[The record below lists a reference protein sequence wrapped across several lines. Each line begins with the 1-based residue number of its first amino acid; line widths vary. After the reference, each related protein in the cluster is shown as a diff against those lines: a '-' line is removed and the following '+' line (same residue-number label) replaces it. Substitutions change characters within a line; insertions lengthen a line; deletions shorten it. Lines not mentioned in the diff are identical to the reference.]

1 MSYLHNNDFVHRD
14 IKPENFLLQNRDPDA
29 PIKVIDFGLAKN
41 HKVASGEKMK
51 TKAGTPYYVAP
62 QVLEGCYEARTK
74 RAGKWLIAKRLR
86 KHVEHD
92 AFEEDVFP
100 FEEDVR
106 HCFLRMRS
114 AMCGAAA

>member
-1 MSYLHNNDFVHRD
+1 M
-14 IKPENFLLQNRDPDA
+14 
-29 PIKVIDFGLAKN
+29 
-41 HKVASGEKMK
+41 VAFPC
-51 TKAGTPYYVAP
+51 KAGTPYYVAP